1 MQISCQY
8 YANIMWIM
16 PRSPNISSS
25 NIQTVFRE
33 HRDLL
38 RRLIV
43 KFSYSGVTVPVTI
56 WEWRRKLVAS
66 SQFGSKHISERKRFA
81 VCHVCLSM
89 SDGIEG
95 GLSKPT
101 QSELLTAPWLLM
113 VPSFKLCRLHR
124 LVIVFVFVRYA
135 VIHRF
140 FIVFKVFVVF
150 ILYFIIVIFCISLN
164 AAWMCQIVSTLTCS
178 SCF

>member
-1 MQISCQY
+1 MKAKTSC
-8 YANIMWIM
+8 I
-16 PRSPNISSS
+16 
-25 NIQTVFRE
+25 F
-33 HRDLL
+33 
-38 RRLIV
+38 
-43 KFSYSGVTVPVTI
+43 TI
-56 WEWRRKLVAS
+56 W
-66 SQFGSKHISERKRFA
+66 KHISERKRFA
-81 VCHVCLSM
+81 VCHVCLSI

-124 LVIVFVFVRYA
+124 LVIVFLFVRYA

-150 ILYFIIVIFCISLN
+150 ILYFIIVIFCSLN
-164 AAWMCQIVSTLTCS
+164 AA
-178 SCF
+178 

>member
-1 MQISCQY
+1 
-8 YANIMWIM
+8 
-16 PRSPNISSS
+16 
-25 NIQTVFRE
+25 
-33 HRDLL
+33 
-38 RRLIV
+38 
-43 KFSYSGVTVPVTI
+43 
-56 WEWRRKLVAS
+56 
-66 SQFGSKHISERKRFA
+66 
-81 VCHVCLSM
+81 M

-164 AAWMCQIVSTLTCS
+164 AA
-178 SCF
+178 